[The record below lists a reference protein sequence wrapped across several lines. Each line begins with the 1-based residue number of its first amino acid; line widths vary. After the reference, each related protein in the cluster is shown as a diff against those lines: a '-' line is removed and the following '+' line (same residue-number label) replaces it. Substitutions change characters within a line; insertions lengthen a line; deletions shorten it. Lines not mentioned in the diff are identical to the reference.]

1 MKKILLV
8 VVAVVV
14 IGGLLTAKM
23 MYDKKLS
30 KERIAKLATFKLPED
45 FRLLLTRQ
53 NLMDVKAPLYDF
65 RMMGDVILPEMIEL
79 LRNTAAGES
88 ERCAAIIVMGHLTK
102 GDAIDDVVAQLYV
115 TDSRLGECAAVF
127 LQLFYQKV
135 VPDKIKKVAL
145 DKKADAKVK
154 LQAYQAMQ
162 MWAARKL
169 KASASLKRRRSG
181 SLKALALK
189 GLEEK
194 DLALRKIAVEMLP
207 NISFDADAEEG
218 EVAEV
223 NRVVDIAIPF
233 LQHKDKDL
241 VEKTFASLKF
251 LIGEMMHTTDALG
264 SILPLAKVEDKD
276 LRLKA
281 TLLLQMIYKDEES
294 SLRKEME
301 KVHFLLED
309 SEKEILLVAIDM
321 MTKFGR
327 TVEDRLALKLLTENE
342 DKEIAEAA
350 KAAQLAIMKAEK
362 E

>member
-1 MKKILLV
+1 M
-8 VVAVVV
+8 
-14 IGGLLTAKM
+14 
-23 MYDKKLS
+23 
-30 KERIAKLATFKLPED
+30 
-45 FRLLLTRQ
+45 
-53 NLMDVKAPLYDF
+53 
-65 RMMGDVILPEMIEL
+65 
-79 LRNTAAGES
+79 
-88 ERCAAIIVMGHLTK
+88 CHLTK

-127 LQLFYQKV
+127 LQLFYQKS

-162 MWAARKL
+162 MWASRKL
-169 KASASLKRRRSG
+169 KASASLKRRRSA

-189 GLEEK
+189 GLEEE

-207 NISFDADAEEG
+207 KISFDADAEEG

-223 NRVVDIAIPF
+223 NKVVDIAIPF
-233 LQHKDKDL
+233 LQHEDKDL

-264 SILPLAKVEDKD
+264 SILPLAKVEDKA

-281 TLLLQMIYKDEES
+281 ALLLQMIYKDEES

-321 MTKFGR
+321 MTNFGR

-342 DKEIAEAA
+342 DKELAGAASEAQ
-350 KAAQLAIMKAEK
+350 KAIMKAER